1 MRTEF
6 LRSDYF
12 THSGV
17 SLAGK
22 NWINEKLRNDG
33 FSWISG
39 KQYYLTE
46 TMQDSWCEMR
56 SAWDRLVS
64 DRYLSDGGSYRER
77 RMGKYHFFP
86 SRDRLEKQDVE
97 GIYYQATSIN
107 ATNGGV
113 KRKSGPLEPAF
124 ANNPLLHS
132 LIRLYYTLLPVPD
145 EWHEQS
151 WLIYVHPFR
160 ILADSNMVGYPTPEG
175 IHRDGHLFTVQIFV
189 CKENVVEDSAESQIW
204 SQDERSLLFAKTF
217 QYPLDTLVI
226 NDERVKHYVTP
237 LFASGSG
244 RGKRDIFTI
253 NFNLLSNNLPTKMY

>member
-1 MRTEF
+1 MRTQF

-17 SLAGK
+17 SLSGK
-22 NWINEKLRNDG
+22 NLINEQLTSDG

-39 KQYYLTE
+39 KQYCLTDI
-46 TMQDSWCEMR
+46 MQDSWCEMG

-86 SRDRLEKQDVE
+86 WRDCLEKQDVE

-107 ATNGGV
+107 TTNGGV
-113 KRKSGPLEPAF
+113 KRRSGPLEESF
-124 ANNPLLHS
+124 ANNLFLHN

-151 WLIYVHPFR
+151 WLVYVHPFR
-160 ILADSNMVGYPTPEG
+160 ILAAPNMVGYPTPEG
-175 IHRDGHLFTVQIFV
+175 IHRDGHLFTVQVFV
-189 CKENVVEDSAESQIW
+189 RKENVVEDSAESQIW
-204 SQDERSLLFAKTF
+204 SEDERSLLFAKTF
-217 QYPLDTLVI
+217 GYPLDTLII
-226 NDERVKHYVTP
+226 NDERVKHCVSP
-237 LFASGSG
+237 LFASGSS
-244 RGKRDIFTI
+244 RGTRDIFTI
-253 NFNLLSNNLPTKMY
+253 NFNLLSNNSPTKMY